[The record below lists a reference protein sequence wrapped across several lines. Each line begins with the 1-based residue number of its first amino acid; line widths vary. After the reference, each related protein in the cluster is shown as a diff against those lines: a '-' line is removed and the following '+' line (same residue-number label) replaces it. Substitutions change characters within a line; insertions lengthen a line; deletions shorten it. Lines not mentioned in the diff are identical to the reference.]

1 MIDNCYTYYA
11 IILPTAVGLRLFKVL
26 VAKRPLSVGHQC
38 LTGWKEL
45 GRMMQLSAQLA

>member
-26 VAKRPLSVGHQC
+26 VAHGFEILLPVR
-38 LTGWKEL
+38 L
-45 GRMMQLSAQLA
+45 GKWVFWVFSRSTTHR